1 MWFCIAVLIHLTV
14 LFVWDLLLACWHSVG
29 VYLFCG
35 WLMVGL
41 IGGCG
46 VIVLMFVVVCSW

>member
-1 MWFCIAVLIHLTV
+1 MNVVLDCCFDSLGC
-14 LFVWDLLLACWHSVG
+14 FVWDLLLACWHSVG